1 MRKIT
6 SGKSLDPV
14 MGRVYIVQEQ
24 NDTPDPTYLFKE
36 AVTEEN
42 HDTFPRTSDPQ
53 GRVDFANKI
62 LTAAGK
68 EELTAEEVA
77 FLLSPS
83 FDPVG

>member
-6 SGKSLDPV
+6 SGKTLDPS
-14 MGRVYIVQEQ
+14 MGKVYIVQEQ

-42 HDTFPRTSDPQ
+42 RDSFPRSADSQ

-62 LTAAGK
+62 LVAAGK
-68 EELTAEEVA
+68 EELNAEEVA

-83 FDPVG
+83 FTPME